1 MDTLDVFNDVT
12 EGTLPTKTAD
22 SVAGNSYLS
31 NLAGMQIGS
40 GNQVFRGDGSG
51 IWLGASKFEDAPFS
65 VDMDGNVVATG
76 LSLSGYLTKAGTD
89 QVLGG
94 NIIINDGTNDRILI
108 GYQLNGF

>member
-40 GNQVFRGDGSG
+40 GNQVFHGDGSG
-51 IWLGASKFEDAPFS
+51 IWLGASKFVDAPFS
-65 VDMDGNVVATG
+65 VDMDGNISSKSATG
-76 LSLSGYLTKAGTD
+76 VAGVYIFGKD
-89 QVLGG
+89 EQ
-94 NIIINDGTNDRILI
+94 IIVNDGANDRVLI
-108 GYQLNGF
+108 GKF